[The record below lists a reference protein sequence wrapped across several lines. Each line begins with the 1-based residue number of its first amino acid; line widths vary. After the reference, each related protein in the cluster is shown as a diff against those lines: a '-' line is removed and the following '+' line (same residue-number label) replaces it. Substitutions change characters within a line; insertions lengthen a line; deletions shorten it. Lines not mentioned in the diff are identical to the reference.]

1 MKKVISLLLATTF
14 LVFALASCNGE
25 GNTTTEPSR
34 TTSNTTISGDETTN
48 GTVVPSIESNL
59 TPGSIDFELVTSST
73 DNMIAIKELK
83 DNIKNLVIG
92 DTYVDEKG
100 ASYTVYSVGI
110 GPGYKVCGEYN
121 YSVESLVIMGG
132 KTKKVEEGAF
142 QLCTNLTAVSIG
154 EGVKSIGDIAFF
166 GCSAIESLTLPST
179 LETIGTT
186 TFWGLTNLK
195 ELVIPEN
202 VTEIGIEAFSNCTS
216 LEKVTMP
223 SRFNDEKTL
232 KNIFLNQY
240 KTIEFTFVD

>member
-14 LVFALASCNGE
+14 LVFALASCGDK
-25 GNTTTEPSR
+25 GDTTTGSLA
-34 TTSNTTISGDETTN
+34 TTADTATSGDATTG
-48 GTVVPSIESNL
+48 GTVVPAIKSNL
-59 TPGSIDFELVTSST
+59 TPGSIEFELVTSST

-83 DNIKNLVIG
+83 ENIKNLVIG

-121 YSVESLVIMGG
+121 YSVESLVVMGG

-142 QLCTNLTAVSIG
+142 QLCTGLTAVSIG
-154 EGVKSIGDIAFF
+154 EGVESIGDIAFF
-166 GCSAIESLTLPST
+166 GCSAIESLELPST
-179 LETIGTT
+179 LKTIGKT
-186 TFWGLTNLK
+186 TFWGLKNLK
-195 ELVIPEN
+195 ELVIPAG
-202 VTEIGIEAFSNCTS
+202 VTEIGVEAFSNCTS

-232 KNIFLNQY
+232 KNIFLSQY